1 MRIEGLSTNSVGDLK
16 SKEMNMPKVYSV
28 DPQQPQVEENSPEE
42 SKRNE
47 YLDKALINTIEEA
60 NEKFIVYDRRF
71 EFSVHEKTK
80 EILIK
85 VIDVKTDEVI
95 REIPP
100 EKILDMV
107 AKLCELAGVFV
118 DEKV

>member
-1 MRIEGLSTNSVGDLK
+1 MRIENSSTTPIVEAK
-16 SKEMNMPKVYSV
+16 SKEFDLSK
-28 DPQQPQVEENSPEE
+28 QQLQTQKPGNNEGTTSEE
-42 SKRNE
+42 SKRNG
-47 YLDKALINTIEEA
+47 YTDKALIKTIEEA
-60 NEKFIVYDRRF
+60 NEKFQVFDRRF

-100 EKILDMV
+100 EKILDLV
-107 AKLCELAGVFV
+107 AKLCELAGIFV
-118 DEKV
+118 DEKA

>member
-1 MRIEGLSTNSVGDLK
+1 MRIEGLPINVPVEPRYKEIDL
-16 SKEMNMPKVYSV
+16 SPK
-28 DPQQPQVEENSPEE
+28 QQPNQSGTINQQAPEE
-42 SKRNE
+42 KQYPE
-47 YLDKALINTIEEA
+47 KEIIKAIEEA
-60 NEKFIVYDRRF
+60 NKEFVAYDRRF

-80 EILIK
+80 EIVIK
-85 VIDVKTDEVI
+85 VIDTKTDEVI